1 MFPRSSRSY
10 PRIAFPRTRSK
21 AGNTVSRSFS
31 VRRLGSKLAIYP
43 KPQSRKNPSKFL
55 VYASFLPHPFHQMP
69 IEKRAS
75 GSVCWSNHKQKSQS
89 SRFTPLRNEA
99 MNRSSTQKTLTGSFG
114 EILAVSPLGDAHAP
128 SVSVTNTPNE
138 LMRQC
143 LLRSFSQTHHNCLWS
158 KA

>member
-43 KPQSRKNPSKFL
+43 KPQSLQEPKQVSRIRP
-55 VYASFLPHPFHQMP
+55 FLPHPFHQMP
-69 IEKRAS
+69 IEKLRAS

-89 SRFTPLRNEA
+89 SRFT
-99 MNRSSTQKTLTGSFG
+99 T
-114 EILAVSPLGDAHAP
+114 
-128 SVSVTNTPNE
+128 
-138 LMRQC
+138 
-143 LLRSFSQTHHNCLWS
+143 SQ
-158 KA
+158 